1 MADSKMGDEIPKSVN
16 DTEDVADVIVET
28 LSWLLSSFKPSPA
41 SEVPVVVIENNDKD
55 GCGTGGDSKD
65 TTTSWVW

>member
-41 SEVPVVVIENNDKD
+41 SEVPVVVVENNNID
-55 GCGTGGDSKD
+55 GCGGDSKD
-65 TTTSWVW
+65 TTASWVW